1 MAWGVYKNGNSTVKI
16 NLNDG
21 TKIRTTEDD
30 DFDLEFPE
38 SLDICCTTM
47 CLGANCEFC
56 YANCGPYGKHAD
68 IMNAKF
74 IDTLHP
80 YTEVALQL
88 NDLTHPDM
96 IPFLEK
102 IKKKHVIANITVNQI
117 HFERKEDIIKDL
129 VDKDLIKGIGI
140 SLRDPTPKFITR
152 VKEYP
157 NAVLHVINGIFS
169 AEDIE
174 ATRDQGLK
182 ILILG
187 YKNLGRGV
195 DYKDKNDYL
204 IKARQKYL
212 YDVLETLPNH
222 YKCLSFDN
230 LALEQLDVKRILTP
244 EEWDSFYFGN
254 EGTGSMFI
262 DLVTGKFGISSLESP
277 SNMWP
282 IMDDIKDMFRVVKEK
297 AKTLSNIC

>member
-1 MAWGVYKNGNSTVKI
+1 MYKNGNSVI
-16 NLNDG
+16 IIDLNDG
-21 TKIRTTEDD
+21 TKERITMDEE
-30 DFDLEFPE
+30 FQLEFPE

-129 VDKDLIKGIGI
+129 VQKELIKGIGI
-140 SLRDPTPKFITR
+140 SLRKPTPDFISK
-152 VKEYP
+152 VKNYP
-157 NAVLHVINGIFS
+157 NAVIHCINGILS
-169 AEDIE
+169 ADDIE
-174 ATRDQGLK
+174 AMRDNDLK

-187 YKNLGRGV
+187 YKNLGRGI
-195 DYKDKNDYL
+195 DYKNNNDVSL
-204 IKARQKYL
+204 KLKQQYL
-212 YDVLETLPNH
+212 YDILPTLPNH
-222 YKCLSFDN
+222 FKVVSFDN
-230 LALEQLDVKRILTP
+230 LALDQLDVKRLLSE
-244 EEWDSFYFGN
+244 EEWNSFYIGD
-254 EGTGSMFI
+254 EGSSSMYV

-282 IMDDIKDMFRVVKEK
+282 IMDDIKDMFKVVKEK